1 MARSFLNTVSLAFY
15 SHLFVWHII
24 FVPYSLRCYHTGEW
38 RWLRQHPS
46 TNICPCFLPRMMRL
60 PRLWQICAWLT
71 WARIWSVSVRSAP
84 MALCASERLFSSH
97 RSWQTSCW
105 PRWPLKVNLYLQIH
119 SPAGKTCWLLRLQNH
134 CCFFLFFL
142 NIKSRPVYAFF
153 ICCCGST
160 LNFIVLSCTIT
171 IKTIL
176 FYTRTRFK
184 KNGISATLICSA
196 PFFSPVLPFFKTK
209 ITHFTWLSLSNH
221 R

>member
-134 CCFFLFFL
+134 CCFFFFFKHQIPACVCFFYLLLRQHPQFHCTLMYNNNKDYSILYSYSVSKKWYQCNPNLFSTFFL
-142 NIKSRPVYAFF
+142 
-153 ICCCGST
+153 
-160 LNFIVLSCTIT
+160 SC
-171 IKTIL
+171 
-176 FYTRTRFK
+176 
-184 KNGISATLICSA
+184 
-196 PFFSPVLPFFKTK
+196 
-209 ITHFTWLSLSNH
+209 FTML
-221 R
+221 